1 MIAFARAKPQP
12 IGMPIKFSLRTRVAF
27 TFALLGLVV
36 SACLAFISLHFSSAY
51 VGRVAREMLRV
62 EGEYFAQRYAEYGNL
77 PHTHSAHFRAF
88 LSGAG
93 GDDAPP
99 PELANLEPGDP
110 YEIGDSGPRRYVA
123 VHATADGRRLY
134 VVLDMGLEGVRERR
148 WTSDLIALV
157 LAGTFLS
164 AWLGWFWAGRAIEPV
179 RRLARRVEVLE
190 PSLRGAEKLAPG
202 FADDEV
208 GTLALAFDNYQ
219 EKLYGYVRRE
229 RTFTADASHE
239 LRTPLAVIR
248 GAIEVLLDSGQC
260 SAVIETR
267 LKRMQRGA
275 DELRDLLDA
284 LLVLARS
291 DETEANEGRTSD
303 LDGLVRGLIAE
314 RRDALAEKHLGLA
327 HEGAANIAVAAP
339 QKVLRV
345 ILGNLLRAATQFA
358 SGGMLRVTVA
368 QDAVRIAHEGPAAFA
383 ETTPIDVREHT
394 LGLGMIRR
402 VCERWGWRLEEN
414 VAANGDH
421 AFVLRFDEKSAWRG

>member
-1 MIAFARAKPQP
+1 
-12 IGMPIKFSLRTRVAF
+12 MPVKFSLRTRVAF

-77 PHTHSAHFRAF
+77 PRTHSAHFRAF

-110 YEIGDSGPRRYVA
+110 YEIGDGGPHRYVA
-123 VHATADGRRLY
+123 VHATADDKRLY

-148 WTSDLIALV
+148 WTRDLIALV

-190 PSLRGAEKLAPG
+190 PSRRGAEKLSSD

-208 GTLALAFDNYQ
+208 GALAQAFDNYQ

-260 SAVIETR
+260 SATIVTR

-291 DETEANEGRTSD
+291 DEADANEGRTPD
-303 LDGLVRGLIAE
+303 LDELVRGLLAE
-314 RRDALAEKHLGLA
+314 RGDALREKHLNLR
-327 HEGAANIAVAAP
+327 HEGTPGIAVAAP

-345 ILGNLLRAATQFA
+345 ILGNLLRAVTQFA
-358 SGGMLRVTVA
+358 DGGVLRVAIAEDT
-368 QDAVRIAHEGPAAFA
+368 VRIAHEGPPAAA
-383 ETTPIDVREHT
+383 EAASIDVREHA

-402 VCERWGWRLEEN
+402 VCERWGWRLDED
-414 VAANGDH
+414 VGANGDH
-421 AFVLRFDEKSAWRG
+421 GFVLRFA